1 MSKYTTE
8 VRFICEHYSGLSDSK
23 GYANVNEIIENSRG
37 KIFDFPYPIYDE
49 NYRSV
54 LETKILKHFYTREIG
69 SETVGLWKLWLDTR
83 MNEIMPYYNQRYNS
97 TLLKFNPLF
106 DTDITTDRNVK
117 TDGSKDDTGRTTET
131 NTNNKVITDD
141 TNRSINETEN
151 DNTSTHETEND
162 NTSTHET
169 DTTNNTINGTTTKTT
184 TDDTTVTDNGSNSS
198 TNSGSTE
205 TSASETNEA
214 WKYYSDTPQ
223 GGIEGLTTLNYLTNA
238 THDTA
243 TKSGTDNTSTNGSAN
258 GSYNNTT
265 VTDKNVSESSTD
277 KTTEIGTTSKE
288 NTIEGIKTNETTK
301 EGIKTN
307 EATERST
314 REITETDTANNNGTS
329 AMNSVFTNTE
339 DYIEHI
345 IGKRSGISYS
355 KLLEEFRETF
365 LNIDM
370 EIIHELDDLFMNL
383 W

>member
-23 GYANVNEIIENSRG
+23 GYTNVNEIIENSRG

-97 TLLKFNPLF
+97 TLLEFNPLF
-106 DTDITTDRNVK
+106 DTDITTDRDVK

-131 NTNNKVITDD
+131 NTNNKVINDE
-141 TNRSINETEN
+141 TNKSINETGSN
-151 DNTSTHETEND
+151 SNI
-162 NTSTHET
+162 
-169 DTTNNTINGTTTKTT
+169 INGTETKTIA
-184 TDDTTVTDNGSNSS
+184 DDTTVTDNRTNNSTS
-198 TNSGSTE
+198 SGSSNTE
-205 TSASETNEA
+205 ASETNDA

-223 GGIEGLTTLNYLTNA
+223 GGINGLSSLNYLTNA

-243 TKSGTDNTSTNGSAN
+243 TKNDTDSTTTSGSTNGSYS
-258 GSYNNTT
+258 GTT
-265 VTDKNVSESSTD
+265 VTDKDVSESSTD
-277 KTTEIGTTSKE
+277 KTTETGNTTHDTTEE
-288 NTIEGIKTNETTK
+288 NLRT
-301 EGIKTN
+301 
-307 EATERST
+307 
-314 REITETDTANNNGTS
+314 ITETDTANNNGTS

-370 EIIHELDDLFMNL
+370 EIIHELDYLFMNL